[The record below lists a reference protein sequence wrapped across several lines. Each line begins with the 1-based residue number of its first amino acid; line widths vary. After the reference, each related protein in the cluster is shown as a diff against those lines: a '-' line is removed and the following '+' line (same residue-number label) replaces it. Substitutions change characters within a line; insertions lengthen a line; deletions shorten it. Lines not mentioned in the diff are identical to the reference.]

1 MSHTRLSPDE
11 FSELL
16 KPHLPAMYQLAF
28 RFTGRQF
35 DAEDLLQE
43 LLTRLYSR
51 SERLAAVEILRPWL
65 ARALYNLHVDQCR
78 AKARTPF
85 GHLQTPESG
94 EEGGI
99 AAQQDPRA
107 SPASEAETTILR
119 QHLSAAVAELPEEQQ
134 AIVIFHDVEGYE
146 LHEAA
151 AILGIPLGTAK
162 SRLHRARDRLRGYLE
177 KRNLIPSNV
186 VLRDEAPIPKSM
198 GQRLAET
205 GDEF

>member
-16 KPHLPAMYQLAF
+16 RPHLPAMYRLAF

-43 LLTRLYSR
+43 LLTRLYIH

-65 ARALYNLHVDQCR
+65 ARALYNLHIDQCR
-78 AKARTPF
+78 ARSRTPF
-85 GHLQTPESG
+85 GHLQAAETG

-177 KRNLIPSNV
+177 QRNLIPSNV
-186 VLRDEAPIPKSM
+186 VLRDEVPIPEST